1 MKTTPQIYDTDE
13 LQIELVPTTAPDNI
27 SHVIQEAQ
35 VSTNAPAETKSD
47 LGADGGYIIPEVGSC
62 AIDRDRGAEVIV
74 IEIKPGRAATD
85 VAAFQRDSITV
96 ADLNPK
102 YDEGA
107 PPIRVVYADP
117 VDHILSSWESVDEL
131 CSAVDNGVI
140 NDHYFPADRLAVEPL
155 STVSVAG
162 GTR

>member
-1 MKTTPQIYDTDE
+1 MKTIPQIYDTDE
-13 LQIELVPTTAPDNI
+13 LQIESAHVPDTI
-27 SHVIQEAQ
+27 SRIFEKN
-35 VSTNAPAETKSD
+35 VSTNDNSEIKSNLD
-47 LGADGGYIIPEVGSC
+47 ADGGYIMPEVGSC
-62 AIDRDRGAEVIV
+62 AIDRDQGTEVIV
-74 IEIKPGRAATD
+74 LEIEPGRAATD

-107 PPIRVVYADP
+107 PPVRVVYADP

-131 CSAVDNGVI
+131 CSAVDNDVI
-140 NDHYFPADRLAVEPL
+140 NDHYFPADRLAVEPTSNL
-155 STVSVAG
+155 SVAG